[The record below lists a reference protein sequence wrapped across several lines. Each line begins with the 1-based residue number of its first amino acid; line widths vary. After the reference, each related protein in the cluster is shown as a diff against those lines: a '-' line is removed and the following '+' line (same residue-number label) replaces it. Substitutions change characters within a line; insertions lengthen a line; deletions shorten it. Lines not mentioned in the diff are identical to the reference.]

1 MKLWVDDIRN
11 APDDTWHVARTAIEA
26 IRALARFDMEVVSLD
41 HDISHQ
47 VGMGELTRPYPCGET
62 FASVAYYLA
71 QQIDFKVFIANTN
84 QEGYT
89 PPRIILHT
97 SNEVA
102 GDEMYQ
108 MFKDTVPGLE
118 VEKKY
123 MGAANRLE
131 MEV

>member
-26 IRALARFDMEVVSLD
+26 IRAISRYDFEVISLD

-47 VGMGELTRPYPCGET
+47 VTVGPLGRPFPCEET
-62 FASVAYYLA
+62 FASVAYYIAAKYPCSPELKLLHSNA
-71 QQIDFKVFIANTN
+71 PKV
-84 QEGYT
+84 
-89 PPRIILHT
+89 ILHT
-97 SNEVA
+97 SNTVA
-102 GDEMYQ
+102 GDEMA
-108 MFKDTVPGLE
+108 E
-118 VEKKY
+118 VLKTANIVAEKKY